1 MNGELLRGDFTY
13 VFVFVLSAQLHC
25 YIHKL
30 DSWRRL
36 FWNEATAHCRW
47 KANKLRWGTYINDV
61 LFFGGWGWGWGG
73 GREFWPPIQPWPILS
88 HFSLCTYFMIYRPC
102 PIMSYFG
109 WPHPTQKLDIIY
121 GRVLLKFSFSEK
133 SIIMCAIVLM
143 VLKFT

>member
-61 LFFGGWGWGWGG
+61 LFFGGGG
-73 GREFWPPIQPWPILS
+73 GSLDPPTNPDPILS
-88 HFSLCTYFMIYRPC
+88 HFSLCTYFMIYCSC

-109 WPHPTQKLDIIY
+109 WPTQKLDIIY
-121 GRVLLKFSFSEK
+121 GRVILKFSFSEK
-133 SIIMCAIVLM
+133 AIKMCAIVLT